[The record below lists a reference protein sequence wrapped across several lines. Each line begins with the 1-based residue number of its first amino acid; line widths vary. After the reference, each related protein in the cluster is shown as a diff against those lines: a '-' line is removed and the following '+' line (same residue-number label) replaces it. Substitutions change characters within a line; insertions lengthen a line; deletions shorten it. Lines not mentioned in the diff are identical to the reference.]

1 MLADP
6 EWSGR
11 IAEACAVTHLRRF
24 FPTFYIKA
32 EGEVDIAYVE
42 GRRFKPVEVKWTQQ
56 LRPHDLK
63 QIRKYGNARIWAKT
77 WGTEDIQGI
86 PVEPLTLALYRLGP
100 SPCTFPY

>member
-1 MLADP
+1 
-6 EWSGR
+6 
-11 IAEACAVTHLRRF
+11 VTHLRRF

-42 GRRFKPVEVKWTQQ
+42 GRRFKPVEVKWTRQ